1 VKTTLHDYQRDL
13 ERALRRAKT
22 SKKLSAK
29 NRKFILD
36 FQDHCI
42 SEGLSVPRQVHY
54 LQQLHKIVTILGK
67 DMDIAKRK
75 DIEKVVRK
83 IEQADLSEWTKQSYR
98 VTLKKFYKWLKGS
111 EDYPDEVRW
120 IRTTMRK
127 GRGSLMPEELL
138 SEKDIKKMIEAAENS
153 RDRAFLSSLYE
164 SGCRIGEIATI
175 QIKHVSFDKY
185 GAIMVVDGKTG
196 RRRLRLITSTP
207 YLAAWLNNHPMND
220 NPSAPLWVSIGTS
233 HRNSSLNY
241 TTINAL
247 LRKLAEK
254 AGVKKR
260 VNPHTFRHSRAT
272 HLATHLTE
280 AQMKEYFGWTQGS
293 DMASVY
299 VHLSGR
305 DVDKALLQIYGIK
318 KEKESK
324 EKSELK
330 PKSCPRCNESNSA
343 TGKFCVRCGMPL
355 SLESAIELD
364 SRRDKWDKIMSVLT
378 KDEDMQRLLMKK
390 VVEKGLEGEIKTLMQ
405 ESRTNE

>member
-1 VKTTLHDYQRDL
+1 MLDTDLSSAERKDL
-13 ERALRRAKT
+13 E
-22 SKKLSAK
+22 KL
-29 NRKFILD
+29 
-36 FQDHCI
+36 
-42 SEGLSVPRQVHY
+42 
-54 LQQLHKIVTILGK
+54 
-67 DMDIAKRK
+67 
-75 DIEKVVRK
+75 VRE
-83 IEQADLSEWTKQSYR
+83 IEQRDLSEWTKQSYR
-98 VTLKKFYKWLKGS
+98 VTLKKFYRWLRGGD
-111 EDYPDEVRW
+111 DYPDEVKW

-138 SEKDIKKMIEAAENS
+138 SEEDIKKMIEAAEHP
-153 RDRAFLSSLYE
+153 RDKAFVSALYE

-175 QIKHVSFDKY
+175 QIKHMSFDKY

-207 YLAAWLNNHPMND
+207 YLAVWLNNHPLRE
-220 NPSAPLWVSIGTS
+220 NPSAPLWVSIGTKKK
-233 HRNSSLNY
+233 NTSLNY
-241 TTINAL
+241 TSIISL
-247 LRKLAEK
+247 LKKLAER

-305 DVDKALLQIYGIK
+305 DVDKALLRIYGIE

-324 EKSELK
+324 EKSILK
-330 PKSCPRCNESNSA
+330 PKKCLRCNESNSA
-343 TGKFCVRCGMPL
+343 TGKFCNKCRLPL

-364 SRRDKWDKIMSVLT
+364 SRRDKWDSIMTVLT
-378 KDEDMQRLLMKK
+378 KDEEIQKLLMKK
-390 VVEKGLEGEIKTLMQ
+390 ILEKGLEVEVKTLML
-405 ESRTNE
+405 ESRINK